1 MWTCAQAERSL
12 GQVKEELVG
21 RLYADIATVGEHL
34 TQLRSDMDHLADGL
48 RQQVTDVAEA
58 AAADKALRGEE
69 AERDQMALEAVR
81 VAGEHGRQELQAS
94 MQRMADEIA
103 EAKSLVQDTSSKL
116 GDTLSVRG
124 HRHVRHRGVALTT
137 MSCVLTVA
145 PGHRTGAGKSA

>member
-1 MWTCAQAERSL
+1 MQAEL
-12 GQVKEELVG
+12 AG
-21 RLYADIATVGEHL
+21 RLDADIATVGEHL

-48 RQQVTDVAEA
+48 RQQVADVAEA

-69 AERDQMALEAVR
+69 AERDQMALKAVR

-116 GDTLSVRG
+116 EDTLSVRG
-124 HRHVRHRGVALTT
+124 HRHVHPAWHRGVALTT
-137 MSCVLTVA
+137 MSCVFTVA
-145 PGHRTGAGKSA
+145 SGHRTGAGKSA